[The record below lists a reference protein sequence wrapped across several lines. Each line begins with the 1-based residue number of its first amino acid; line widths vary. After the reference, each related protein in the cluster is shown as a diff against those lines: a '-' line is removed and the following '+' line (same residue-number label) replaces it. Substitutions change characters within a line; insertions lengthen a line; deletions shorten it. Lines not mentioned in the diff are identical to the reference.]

1 MAKTK
6 LINPGPGALMLV
18 NPTGGKTMRQQT
30 KRAQPTTKRAQP
42 TTRRS
47 RNSYGMRHSRRSNP
61 NFGMVTKGLTLAGGG
76 ALTQAVT
83 TMLPTI
89 GGPGPFMDAARTGAV
104 AYLLGMLANRI
115 GMSRFSGD
123 ITLGGF
129 AVAGAKIING
139 VLLPGVSTFFP
150 RPAAPAPSPT
160 NGMGAIGISYQDNLT
175 APRLQAQR
183 AGLAGIGVYSPG
195 EVPFGAYSDSDPFM
209 G

>member
-1 MAKTK
+1 MAKTIK

-18 NPTGGKTMRQQT
+18 NPTGGKMRRRT
-30 KRAQPTTKRAQP
+30 KRAQSTTK
-42 TTRRS
+42 RRS
-47 RNSYGMRHSRRSNP
+47 RNSYGMRHTRRSNP

-150 RPAAPAPSPT
+150 RPAAPAAPAPT
-160 NGMGAIGISYQDNLT
+160 NGMGAIGIDYLT
-175 APRLQAQR
+175 SPQLQAQR
-183 AGLAGIGVYSPG
+183 AGLSGIGVQTPG
-195 EVPFGAYSDSDPFM
+195 VIPFGAYADNDPYM

>member
-6 LINPGPGALMLV
+6 LINPGPGALMVV
-18 NPTGGKTMRQQT
+18 NPSGGKTMRRRT
-30 KRAQPTTKRAQP
+30 KRASA

-47 RNSYGMRHSRRSNP
+47 RNSYGMRHKRRSNP

-150 RPAAPAPSPT
+150 RPAAPAAPAAPT
-160 NGMGAIGISYQDNLT
+160 NGMGAIGIDYLT
-175 APRLQAQR
+175 SPQLQAQR
-183 AGLAGIGVYSPG
+183 AGLSGIGVQTPG
-195 EVPFGAYSDSDPFM
+195 VIPFGAYADNDPYM

>member
-1 MAKTK
+1 MAKTTK

-18 NPTGGKTMRQQT
+18 NPTGGKMRRRT
-30 KRAQPTTKRAQP
+30 KRAST

-47 RNSYGMRHSRRSNP
+47 RNSYGMRHKRRSNP

-83 TMLPTI
+83 TMLPAI

-115 GMSRFSGD
+115 GMARFSGD

-150 RPAAPAPSPT
+150 RSAAPAAPAAPT
-160 NGMGAIGISYQDNLT
+160 NGMGAIGIDYLT
-175 APRLQAQR
+175 SPQLQAQR
-183 AGLAGIGVYSPG
+183 AGLSGIGVQTPG
-195 EVPFGAYSDSDPFM
+195 VIPFGAYADNDPYM

>member
-6 LINPGPGALMLV
+6 LINPGPAALMLV
-18 NPTGGKTMRQQT
+18 NPTGGNTMRRRRT
-30 KRAQPTTKRAQP
+30 KALS
-42 TTRRS
+42 TTRRRS
-47 RNSYGMRHSRRSNP
+47 RRNPHAMHTRRRRSNP
-61 NFGMVTKGLTLAGGG
+61 NFGLVTKGLTLAGGG

-83 TMLPTI
+83 SMVPAI
-89 GGPGPFMDAARTGAV
+89 GGPGPLMDAARTGAV
-104 AYLLGMLANRI
+104 AYLLGMLANRV
-115 GMSRFSGD
+115 GMSRFAGD

-129 AVAGAKIING
+129 AVAGAKVING
-139 VLLPGVSTFFP
+139 ILLPGAQSVFFP
-150 RPAAPAPSPT
+150 RPAAPAPAAT

>member
-6 LINPGPGALMLV
+6 LINPGPAALMLV
-18 NPTGGKTMRQQT
+18 NPTGGNTMRRRRT
-30 KRAQPTTKRAQP
+30 KALSTR
-42 TTRRS
+42 RRS
-47 RNSYGMRHSRRSNP
+47 RRNPHAMHTRRRRSNP
-61 NFGMVTKGLTLAGGG
+61 NFGLVTKGLTLAGGG

-150 RPAAPAPSPT
+150 RPAAPAAPAPT
-160 NGMGAIGISYQDNLT
+160 NGMGAIGIDYLT
-175 APRLQAQR
+175 SPQLQAQR
-183 AGLAGIGVYSPG
+183 AGLSGIGVQTPG
-195 EVPFGAYSDSDPFM
+195 VIPFGAYAENDPYM

>member
-1 MAKTK
+1 MAKTIK
-6 LINPGPGALMLV
+6 LINPGPGALLLV
-18 NPTGGKTMRQQT
+18 NPTGGKTMRRRRT
-30 KRAQPTTKRAQP
+30 KRTQSA

-47 RNSYGMRHSRRSNP
+47 RNSYGMRHARRSNP

-150 RPAAPAPSPT
+150 RPAAPAAPAPT
-160 NGMGAIGISYQDNLT
+160 NGLGAIGIDYLT
-175 APRLQAQR
+175 SPQLQAQR
-183 AGLAGIGVYSPG
+183 AGLSGIGVQTPG
-195 EVPFGAYSDSDPFM
+195 VIPFGVYADNDPYM

>member
-18 NPTGGKTMRQQT
+18 NPTGGKTMRRRT
-30 KRAQPTTKRAQP
+30 KRTQSAK
-42 TTRRS
+42 TRRS

-150 RPAAPAPSPT
+150 RPAAPAAPAPT
-160 NGMGAIGISYQDNLT
+160 NGMGAIGIDYLT
-175 APRLQAQR
+175 SPQLQAQR
-183 AGLAGIGVYSPG
+183 AGLSGIGVQTPG
-195 EVPFGAYSDSDPFM
+195 VIPFGAYAENDPYM

>member
-18 NPTGGKTMRQQT
+18 NPTGGKMRRRT
-30 KRAQPTTKRAQP
+30 KRAQSTTK
-42 TTRRS
+42 RRS
-47 RNSYGMRHSRRSNP
+47 RNSYGMRHTRRSNP

-150 RPAAPAPSPT
+150 RPAAPAAPAAPT
-160 NGMGAIGISYQDNLT
+160 NGMGAIGIDYLT
-175 APRLQAQR
+175 SPQLQAQP
-183 AGLAGIGVYSPG
+183 AGLSGIGVQTPG
-195 EVPFGAYSDSDPFM
+195 VILFGAYADNDPYM